1 MGNEDR
7 RAQDGDADI
16 VSGQREPSL
25 ADVVD
30 LRTRVWELHLRG
42 LPRTRIAEQVGLNR
56 QTVGRYIAACLR
68 EQMGA
73 EQREQRERMLA
84 SAVARM
90 RRVQEQAWADHDA
103 DDERERAVLALV
115 VGEAGA
121 IDGGEAQGE
130 KRDERERGG
139 ERGSGGRIMAR
150 YQSQRAQY
158 LRVILDAEREIARL
172 HGLYEAGAAVDGA
185 IVFRIERLGAEGL
198 PGSSARNVS
207 IETDTDTD
215 AAGDEDGGTDA
226 GG

>member
-1 MGNEDR
+1 MGKKDW
-7 RAQDGDADI
+7 RAQDGDADT

-56 QTVGRYIAACLR
+56 QTVGRYITACLR
-68 EQMGA
+68 EMGA

-84 SAVARM
+84 AAVARM
-90 RRVQEQAWADHDA
+90 RRVQEEAWADHDA

-207 IETDTDTD
+207 IETDTDNGT
-215 AAGDEDGGTDA
+215 AGEEDGGTDA

>member
-1 MGNEDR
+1 MGKEDR
-7 RAQDGDADI
+7 RAQDGDAEI
-16 VSGQREPSL
+16 VSGQQEPSR
-25 ADVVD
+25 ADV
-30 LRTRVWELHLRG
+30 RTRVWELHLRG

-115 VGEAGA
+115 LGVDAVGA
-121 IDGGEAQGE
+121 DGGEAQGE
-130 KRDERERGG
+130 KRDERARVG
-139 ERGSGGRIMAR
+139 ERGSGGRALAR
-150 YQSQRAQY
+150 YQSQRSQY

-172 HGLYEAGAAVDGA
+172 RGLYEGGTTVDGA
-185 IVFRIERLGAEGL
+185 IVFRIERLGTESASVFL
-198 PGSSARNVS
+198 ARNVS
-207 IETDTDTD
+207 IETDTG
-215 AAGDEDGGTDA
+215 AAGEEDGGTDA
-226 GG
+226 GGQ

>member
-16 VSGQREPSL
+16 VSGQQEPSL
-25 ADVVD
+25 AD

-68 EQMGA
+68 EMGA
-73 EQREQRERMLA
+73 EQREQREQMLA

-103 DDERERAVLALV
+103 DDEREVGVLRRAVP
-115 VGEAGA
+115 
-121 IDGGEAQGE
+121 
-130 KRDERERGG
+130 
-139 ERGSGGRIMAR
+139 GSR
-150 YQSQRAQY
+150 YQSQRGQY

-172 HGLYEAGAAVDGA
+172 RGLYEAGLAVDGA
-185 IVFRIERLGAEGL
+185 VVFRLERV
-198 PGSSARNVS
+198 P
-207 IETDTDTD
+207 
-215 AAGDEDGGTDA
+215 EDDSR
-226 GG
+226 